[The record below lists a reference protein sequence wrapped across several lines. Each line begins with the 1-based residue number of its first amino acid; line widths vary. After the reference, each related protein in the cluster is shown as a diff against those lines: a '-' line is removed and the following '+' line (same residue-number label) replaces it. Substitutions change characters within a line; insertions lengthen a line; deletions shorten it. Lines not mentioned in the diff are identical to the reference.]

1 MNRAATATPRR
12 ESPGPWAALLLAVV
26 LAGCGAEP
34 RAPAVTEP
42 GPRGTGS
49 ASTATDPGA
58 ARYDFLPPKLPR
70 VVEETVPSVQACI
83 EQNIHGKAYDSLAP
97 RDARRKLRRLQVK
110 AECEERLAA
119 R

>member
-1 MNRAATATPRR
+1 MNRASSPARR
-12 ESPGPWAALLLAVV
+12 HRRLAMSGALLLAVA

-49 ASTATDPGA
+49 AATTTEPGP

-70 VVEETVPSVQACI
+70 VVEETAPSVQACVD
-83 EQNIHGKAYDSLAP
+83 QNVHGKEYDSLAP
-97 RDARRKLRRLQVK
+97 RDARRKLLRLQVK
-110 AECEERLAA
+110 AECEQRLAA

>member
-1 MNRAATATPRR
+1 MNRALSPASRHRR
-12 ESPGPWAALLLAVV
+12 LAMSGALLLAAG

-49 ASTATDPGA
+49 AATTTEPGP

-70 VVEETVPSVQACI
+70 AVEQIAPSVQTCI
-83 EQNIHGKAYDSLAP
+83 EKNVHGKEYDSLPP

-110 AECEERLAA
+110 AECEEQLAA